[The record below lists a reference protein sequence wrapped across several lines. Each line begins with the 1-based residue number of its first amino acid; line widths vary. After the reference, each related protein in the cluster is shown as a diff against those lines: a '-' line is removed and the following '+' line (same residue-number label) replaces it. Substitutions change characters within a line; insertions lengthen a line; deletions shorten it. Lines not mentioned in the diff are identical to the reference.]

1 MLSNIFISLLTI
13 IGIFIVIFLIKRM
26 IKKSRFNL
34 DYLLFLVKL
43 PQPTAAKEKSPAGD
57 FKNEIGF
64 FEQFLANIAQE
75 KQPII
80 LESAV
85 HHIGEEIHFYIA
97 APQNLADFIRKQVQ
111 GFWSNA
117 QVDAVEDYNIFNP
130 QGEAAGAY
138 LRLFENYSL
147 PTKTYDN
154 FTKDPFEPILGNL
167 AKLDKENEG
176 AAIQLIVKKAPK
188 KFKDKP
194 LKILNHLR
202 QGGSLKEALGGLSF
216 SAKEILEALN
226 PPQKKEEKGQT
237 FIDEPNV
244 KLIESKIEKPLF
256 LVNLRLLSSASTQ
269 ERANSILES
278 LSGSFEQFAAPLRNN
293 FLTVIPKN
301 QRKLFFNFSFRNFDS
316 SQTMILNSQEI
327 SSFWHF
333 PLLTTE
339 VPRIKWLKSR
349 ELPPPPLLPEEGLV
363 LGVSLYR
370 GEERIVR
377 FKEDDRRR
385 HLYIVGQTGTGKSTF
400 ITELAKQ
407 DIKNGAGLAIIDP
420 HGDLIETLLGS
431 LPENRFEDVIL
442 FDPSDIEQPV
452 GLNMIEYN
460 PQRPEEKTFIINEIQ
475 GIFNK
480 LFLAEHMGPM
490 FEQYM
495 RNALLLLMEDFE
507 HPSTLMEV
515 PRVFTDDNWRRLKL
529 SRINNPTVI
538 DFWEK
543 EVVRVGG
550 EASLTNMTPYIT
562 SKFANFLANDYVR
575 PIIAQVKSAFNFR
588 QLMDKGQIL
597 LVNLSKG
604 KIGEINASLLG
615 MIIVGKI
622 LMAALSRTDL
632 PQESRRDFNLY
643 IDEFQNFTTPSIA
656 VALSEARKYR
666 LNLIMAHQ
674 FITQLTDEV
683 KNAVFGNVGSKIVFR
698 VGAPDAQ
705 ELIKEFE
712 PDLTVNDLVNID
724 NFHAYIKLLINGETA
739 KPFNIKTLMSK
750 DFKPEVKERI
760 RNLSRQK
767 YGRSREE
774 VEKEILQRLRSEE

>member
-1 MLSNIFISLLTI
+1 M
-13 IGIFIVIFLIKRM
+13 IFLIKRA

-43 PQPTAAKEKSPAGD
+43 PQPTADKEKSPAGD

-85 HHIGEEIHFYIA
+85 HQIGEEIHFYIA

-167 AKLDKENEG
+167 AKLGKENEG
-176 AAIQLIVKKAPK
+176 AAIQLIIKKAPK

-202 QGGSLKEALGGLSF
+202 KGGSLKEALGGLSF

-226 PPQKKEEKGQT
+226 PPQKKEEKGPT

-256 LVNLRLLSSASTQ
+256 LINLRLLASASTS

-293 FLTVIPKN
+293 FVAVLPKN

-495 RNALLLLMEDFE
+495 KNALLLLMEDFE

-550 EASLTNMTPYIT
+550 EASLANMTPYIT
-562 SKFANFLANDYVR
+562 SKFANFLTNDYVR

-604 KIGEINASLLG
+604 KIGEINAGLLG

-724 NFHAYIKLLINGETA
+724 NFHAYIKLLIDGETD

-760 RNLSRQK
+760 INLSRQK

>member
-1 MLSNIFISLLTI
+1 M
-13 IGIFIVIFLIKRM
+13 IFLIKRA

-43 PQPTAAKEKSPAGD
+43 SQPTADKGKSPAGD

-64 FEQFLANIAQE
+64 FEQFLTNISQE

-85 HHIGEEIHFYIA
+85 HQIGEEIHFYIA

-167 AKLDKENEG
+167 AKLGKENEG
-176 AAIQLIVKKAPK
+176 AAIQLIIKKAPK

-202 QGGSLKEALGGLSF
+202 KGGSLKEALGGLSF

-226 PPQKKEEKGQT
+226 PPQKKEEKGPT

-256 LVNLRLLSSASTQ
+256 LVNLRLLASASTS

-495 RNALLLLMEDFE
+495 KNALLLLMEDFE

-543 EVVRVGG
+543 EAVRVGG
-550 EASLTNMTPYIT
+550 EASLANMTPYIT
-562 SKFANFLANDYVR
+562 SKFANFLTNDYVR
-575 PIIAQVKSAFNFR
+575 PIIAQVKSVFNFR

-604 KIGEINASLLG
+604 KIGEINAGLLG

-622 LMAALSRTDL
+622 LMAALSRTDI

-724 NFHAYIKLLINGETA
+724 NFHAYIKLLIDGETD